1 MNKDYTWRRIALFCI
16 VLTHGAPGMCR
27 DVGNFKGLTI
37 AIGATVQD
45 ILPVE
50 PLPITFTLSNNTAN
64 PIAGHVQI
72 NPGTGFVQI
81 YVARDDQPFE
91 LFHSADWASSTGV
104 YARDILPPGFQTS
117 VRGYLFYAHLAGMD
131 KGERGRY
138 LFESPGTYRLK
149 ATFADLDGEATIESN
164 VLTIRVKEPTG
175 PDTPAYEFLRSL
187 GQARTANLPYGDFLL
202 TTFGRSMTSESQ
214 RVREEKEEFI
224 SRFPDSQYA
233 KYVYYSLGDDYRLGV
248 GKGVERGID
257 YLKKA
262 ASYER
267 FFLAYQAMTKL
278 IDTLAEQN
286 RTQEAEDYKKL
297 LASRYPDSGRGR
309 DYREEAYEEGH
320 RETHRRSWLIAGVAV
335 VGVLVVAFAAVY
347 LFVRRGGQGRRFL

>member
-1 MNKDYTWRRIALFCI
+1 MRISSAMYMGIVYVLLHSLCGLLEAQQTRGFEDLTLEISTALEE
-16 VLTHGAPGMCR
+16 VLPM
-27 DVGNFKGLTI
+27 
-37 AIGATVQD
+37 
-45 ILPVE
+45 E
-50 PLPITFTLSNNTAN
+50 PMPISITLSNRTASA
-64 PIAGHVQI
+64 IRGHTQIDPGIGLTKIYAAKGDGSFAEFKSSDWPLLTAIGVEEVI
-72 NPGTGFVQI
+72 NPGF
-81 YVARDDQPFE
+81 RK
-91 LFHSADWASSTGV
+91 
-104 YARDILPPGFQTS
+104 S
-117 VRGYLFYAHLAGMD
+117 VSGYLFYAHPDPMG
-131 KGERGRY
+131 KRKRGQY
-138 LFESPGTYRLK
+138 LFEAPGVRQIK
-149 ATFADLDGEATIESN
+149 ATLVDFAGEATIESN
-164 VLTIRVKEPTG
+164 VLTIRVKEPIG
-175 PDTPAYEFLRSL
+175 PDAPAYEFLRSI

-297 LASRYPDSGRGR
+297 LASRYPNSGRGR

-320 RETHRRSWLIAGVAV
+320 RETHGPSWLVVGVTV
-335 VGVLVVAFAAVY
+335 VGVLAVAFAAVY
-347 LFVRRGGQGRRFL
+347 LFMRRGRQGQRFP

>member
-1 MNKDYTWRRIALFCI
+1 MRIGSVVYMGI
-16 VLTHGAPGMCR
+16 VCMLLRSLCGVLEAQESHGFEDLTLEISTTMEE
-27 DVGNFKGLTI
+27 V
-37 AIGATVQD
+37 
-45 ILPVE
+45 LPME
-50 PLPITFTLSNNTAN
+50 PMPISITLSNETASA
-64 PIAGHVQI
+64 IKGHTQVD
-72 NPGTGFVQI
+72 PGIGLTKTYAAKGDGPFVEFKSSDWLLITGIGAEEVI
-81 YVARDDQPFE
+81 K
-91 LFHSADWASSTGV
+91 
-104 YARDILPPGFQTS
+104 PGFHES
-117 VRGYLFYAHLAGMD
+117 VSGYLFYARPDPIG
-131 KGERGRY
+131 KGTRGQY

-149 ATFADLDGEATIESN
+149 ATFTDLSGEATIESN

-175 PDTPAYEFLRSL
+175 PNAAAYEFLRSL
-187 GQARTANLPYGDFLL
+187 SQDKTPNLPYGDFLL
-202 TTFGRSMTSESQ
+202 RTFGRSITSESQ
-214 RVREEKEEFI
+214 KVLDRKEEFV
-224 SRFPDSQYA
+224 SRFPDSEYA